1 MSRAI
6 TVTVGEAL
14 FVAACALFAAGFL
27 GASIGRV
34 TAPEALTI
42 RDLEQFACSGP
53 DVQTPVRGAYTII
66 DATRRLP

>member
-6 TVTVGEAL
+6 TVTLGEAL
-14 FVAACALFAAGFL
+14 FVSACALFAAGFL

-42 RDLEQFACSGP
+42 RDLERYQCAP
-53 DVQTPVRGAYTII
+53 IRDTPVRA
-66 DATRRLP
+66 AQEWEL